1 MKKVWY
7 YEKENKN
14 ATLGF
19 TTEDSMAQIIK
30 DLRANN
36 CVLVAVYNYDTD
48 TVKVYSDRK
57 EFRVMADYEWKA
69 NL

>member
-1 MKKVWY
+1 MKQVWY

-19 TTEDSMAQIIK
+19 KTQDTNTQILK
-30 DLRANN
+30 DLKANN
-36 CVLVAVYNYDTD
+36 CVLVAIYNYETD
-48 TVKVYSDRK
+48 TIKVYSDRK

>member
-1 MKKVWY
+1 MKQVWY

-36 CVLVAVYNYDTD
+36 CVLVAVYNYATD